1 MINAQIINQ
10 QAKKEEKMKRLF
22 KRFHSRQGGFTL
34 VELLVV
40 IAIVGILT
48 AIIIP
53 SVAHYMNS
61 GQTAANETER
71 SLVQNAI
78 FAAMASSTA
87 STVNQGT
94 VSATVD
100 PTFSHGSKSAKISD
114 YFSGNMTTLLGTYS
128 FGTDG
133 KINNATYP

>member
-1 MINAQIINQ
+1 
-10 QAKKEEKMKRLF
+10 MKRLF
-22 KRFHSRQGGFTL
+22 KRFQGRQGGFTL

-78 FAAMASSTA
+78 FAAMASSTS
-87 STVNQGT
+87 STVDAGT
-94 VSATVD
+94 VSAGHD
-100 PTFSHGSKSAKISD
+100 PTFTHGSKSAKISD
-114 YFSGNMTTLLGTYS
+114 YFSGNMTSLAGTYA
-128 FGTDG
+128 FDADG
-133 KINNATYP
+133 KITNATYP

>member
-1 MINAQIINQ
+1 MIITQIINQ
-10 QAKKEEKMKRLF
+10 RAKKEEKVKKLF

-78 FAAMASSTA
+78 FAAMASSTSSNVTA
-87 STVNQGT
+87 GT
-94 VSATVD
+94 VSASLD
-100 PTFSHGSKSAKISD
+100 PTFAHGAKSAKVSD
-114 YFSGNMTTLLGTYS
+114 YFSGNIATLVGTYS
-128 FGTDG
+128 FGSDG
-133 KINNATYP
+133 KITGATY

>member
-1 MINAQIINQ
+1 MIITQIINQ
-10 QAKKEEKMKRLF
+10 RDKKEEKVKKLF

-61 GQTAANETER
+61 GQSAANETER

-78 FAAMASSTA
+78 FAAMASSTS
-87 STVNQGT
+87 STVTVGT
-94 VSATVD
+94 VSAGSD
-100 PTFSHGSKSAKISD
+100 PTFTHGSKSAKISD

-133 KINNATYP
+133 KITGATY